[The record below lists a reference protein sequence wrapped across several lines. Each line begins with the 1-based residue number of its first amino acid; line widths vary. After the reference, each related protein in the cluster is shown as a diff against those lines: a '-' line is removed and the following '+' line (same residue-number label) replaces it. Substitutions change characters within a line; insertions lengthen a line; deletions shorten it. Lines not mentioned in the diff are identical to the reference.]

1 MTRAWQRGDLKE
13 TGRWAFVSN
22 ESNSGGFLFLD
33 PSSVPQQWADRA
45 IPIVMVPLTA
55 EESAQVLSDE
65 PVKPDTVAADT
76 DLMRLVARGL
86 SAEVIARRLGL
97 APRSV
102 YRRLARLRDS
112 FGAETT
118 AALATELARRG
129 FGVSDR
135 TSDGRGPDTEEANLE
150 G

>member
-1 MTRAWQRGDLKE
+1 MGDE
-13 TGRWAFVSN
+13 GNPA
-22 ESNSGGFLFLD
+22 GFLFLHPD
-33 PSSVPQQWADRA
+33 ALPEQWSDRA
-45 IPIVMVPLTA
+45 VPIVMVPLTA

-86 SAEVIARRLGL
+86 SAEIIARRLGL

-102 YRRLARLRDS
+102 YRRLARLREA
-112 FGAETT
+112 FGADTT
-118 AALATELARRG
+118 AELATELARRG

-135 TSDGRGPDTEEANLE
+135 TNHDRGPNSREANLE

>member
-1 MTRAWQRGDLKE
+1 MNDDGKPA
-13 TGRWAFVSN
+13 
-22 ESNSGGFLFLD
+22 GFLFLHPD
-33 PSSVPQQWADRA
+33 ALPEQWIDRA
-45 IPIVMVPLTA
+45 IPIVMVALTPD
-55 EESAQVLSDE
+55 ESAQVLSEE

-86 SAEVIARRLGL
+86 SAEIIARRLGL

-102 YRRLARLRDS
+102 YRRLARLRES
-112 FGAETT
+112 FGVDTT
-118 AALATELARRG
+118 AELATELARRG

-135 TSDGRGPDTEEANLE
+135 TNGGRGQDSQEANIE